1 MTKSYDTMNRVET
14 KVIEI
19 EVVNEFVRLTMLI
32 CHGIYSDHIS
42 NFGYF

>member
-14 KVIEI
+14 KVIKI
-19 EVVNEFVRLTMLI
+19 EVVNECVRVTMLI